1 LPPIIVRD
9 AARVLLFDPRGRVL
23 LLCFADPVT
32 GSRLWVTPGGA
43 VEPGETHEEAAVR
56 ELAEETGL
64 LGVQMG
70 PCVGELEH
78 SFTWNGQA
86 YRQADR
92 FYVARVEGAPDL
104 SAPGLEIGEVLVRA
118 AWLEPAELAELD
130 AVSPRDIAGRVADA
144 VARWPRA
151 VS

>member
-1 LPPIIVRD
+1 
-9 AARVLLFDPRGRVL
+9 VL

-43 VEPGETHEEAAVR
+43 VEPGESHEEAAVR

-64 LGVQMG
+64 RGVKLG
-70 PCVGELEH
+70 PCVGEHEH

-86 YRQADR
+86 YQQTDR
-92 FYVARVEGAPDL
+92 FYVAWVDGDPEL
-104 SAPGLEIGEVLVRA
+104 SAPGLESGEVLVKA

-130 AVSPRDIAGRVADA
+130 AVSPRDIAARVADA
-144 VARWPRA
+144 VARWPRDA
-151 VS
+151 S